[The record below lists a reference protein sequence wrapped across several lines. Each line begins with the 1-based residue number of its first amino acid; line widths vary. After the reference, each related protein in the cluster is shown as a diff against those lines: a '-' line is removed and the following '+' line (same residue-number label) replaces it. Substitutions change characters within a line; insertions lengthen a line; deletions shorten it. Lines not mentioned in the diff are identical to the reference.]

1 MIINVKVPEF
11 LEFSFIYGIAFMIH
25 YLVVDEM
32 ISGKKK
38 YRLVFITLDTCLI
51 HRHTY
56 KLILMQIDFD
66 NYLLLIG

>member
-1 MIINVKVPEF
+1 MIINAKVPEF
-11 LEFSFIYGIAFMIH
+11 LEFSFIYGIAFMIY
-25 YLVVDEM
+25 YLVVDE
-32 ISGKKK
+32 ISRNKK

-56 KLILMQIDFD
+56 PLILMQIDFK